1 MRRPYSFYKFFFI
14 SLLPTCF
21 LLAPND
27 FALASAATC
36 KKQAEDAYKKHCSKG
51 SGDSETAN
59 EAITANLSGGSGG
72 GDDNRRAGGYNTA
85 LSGAS
90 KKASGEIQKELE
102 KIEKCL
108 KANQGDP
115 QISEAEEAKEKL
127 DSCKQGFDQL
137 AKAGDEQAEKA
148 KKGDEERGGGGQ
160 MPDLSGLMKPKE
172 PKPEEEKKE
181 VMDCSNPTTA
191 ASNPVCLCQ
200 VNPRGAGC
208 GSQEQTQYEQ
218 AVKERRARDSS
229 GETPLGGAPTSSGYA
244 ADTAPKKA
252 SSGGLPAGGGGGG
265 GVGGGSGGGSP
276 SGADNTYGAPLGKVP
291 GVIEGSYGGGGGGGG
306 KPAYRMDTPLG
317 RNAVA
322 IARNLASTRARSA
335 QMKDGVTGPHTNLF
349 GKVRFRYISIRSTLN
364 P

>member
-1 MRRPYSFYKFFFI
+1 M
-14 SLLPTCF
+14 
-21 LLAPND
+21 
-27 FALASAATC
+27 
-36 KKQAEDAYKKHCSKG
+36 
-51 SGDSETAN
+51 
-59 EAITANLSGGSGG
+59 ANLNGGTGS

-85 LSGAS
+85 LSSAA

-108 KANQGDP
+108 KDNQSDP
-115 QISEAEEAKEKL
+115 QISQAEEAKEKL
-127 DSCKQGFDQL
+127 ESCKQGFDQL
-137 AKAGDEQAEKA
+137 AKAGDDQAEKA

-229 GETPLGGAPTSSGYA
+229 GESPFGGAPGTSSYP

-252 SSGGLPAGGGGGG
+252 SSGGLPGAGGGSGGG
-265 GVGGGSGGGSP
+265 AGGGSGGGSP
-276 SGADNTYGAPLGKVP
+276 SGADNTYGAPMAKVP
-291 GVIEGSYGGGGGGGG
+291 GVIDGSYGGGGGGGG

-322 IARNLASTRARSA
+322 IARNLASTRARTA